1 MYTLGQSL
9 RGRYYRLLPSDGVYS
24 AEKIHVISSAVE
36 RTQMS
41 AQSLLA
47 GFMPPPSDRNPL
59 LISWQPIPVHII
71 PLEVDN
77 VRKPL

>member
-9 RGRYYRLLPSDGVYS
+9 RKRYYRLLPSDGVYA
-24 AEKIHVISSAVE
+24 AEMIHVISSAVE

-47 GFMPPPSDRNPL
+47 GLMPPPSNRNL
-59 LISWQPIPVHII
+59 LPISWQPIPIHPI
-71 PLEVDN
+71 PREVDN
-77 VRKPL
+77 VCKP